1 MLAFRPK
8 PRFFVHKR
16 RSNYAEIVTA
26 AKVPLDC
33 KNIRDWNSFH
43 EEFARVFGFPDFYGK
58 NMDAWIDCMT
68 SLDAPED
75 GMSNVHCEPG
85 TVLTLELE
93 NIEPFANRC
102 PEQHK
107 ALIECSAFVN
117 WRRLERGNPSV
128 LALSFRY

>member
-1 MLAFRPK
+1 M
-8 PRFFVHKR
+8 VHKR
-16 RSNYAEIVTA
+16 RSNYAEIVTT
-26 AKVPLDC
+26 AKVALDC

-117 WRRLERGNPSV
+117 WRRLERGSPSV
-128 LALSFRY
+128 MALSFKY